1 MPTTAKGLY
10 YPDDTTNVA
19 PLHPVMA
26 AMQSSVDAY
35 LTDNMTIHPI
45 PNTGARAGLVA
56 LYPPSASK
64 PLFAWR
70 QDADTQYKL
79 EYTVDGT
86 NWVAYTA
93 GATFLPTYASTG
105 ARDTAY
111 PSPTVGMMC
120 NVGSDMYRC
129 NVAGSWTLWSRVKTA
144 FTPTITGITAGFVVS
159 NTHYWVTSGVGN
171 FKLTLNCTGALT
183 GSELT
188 LTLPVALDIPAWTD
202 LGAAILNPA
211 GSRYSGRVVTAGA
224 TTDVWVKYGGTAG
237 QPVTITP
244 TVPATWSARSQA
256 VSCWFS
262 APLA

>member
-70 QDADTQYKL
+70 QDASSQVKL
-79 EYTVDGT
+79 EYTIDGT
-86 NWVAYTA
+86 NWVAYTS

-120 NVGSDMYRC
+120 NVGTDMYRC
-129 NVAGSWTLWSRVKTA
+129 NVAGTWALWSRVKTA
-144 FTPTITGITAGFVVS
+144 FTPTLSGITAGFTLAS
-159 NTHYWVTSGVGN
+159 AHYWVADGVATVKII
-171 FKLTLNCTGALT
+171 FDCSSALT
-183 GSELT
+183 GTEFTIL
-188 LTLPVALDIPAWTD
+188 LPFDLDVPPWTD
-202 LGAAILNPA
+202 LGGAVLNPA
-211 GSRYSGRVVTAGA
+211 GARYGGRVVSAG
-224 TTDVWVKYGGTAG
+224 TTHHVWVKYSNTTQIPAAITA
-237 QPVTITP
+237 
-244 TVPATWSARSQA
+244 TVPATWSARTQA
-256 VSCWFS
+256 VAAYFS
-262 APLA
+262 APLV

>member
-70 QDADTQYKL
+70 QDASSQVKL
-79 EYTVDGT
+79 EYTIDGT
-86 NWVAYTA
+86 NWVAYTS

-129 NVAGSWTLWSRVKTA
+129 NVAGSWALWSRINTSW
-144 FTPTITGITAGFVVS
+144 TPTITGITAGFTVS
-159 NTHYWVTSGVGN
+159 SARYWVTDGIAH
-171 FKLTLNCTGALT
+171 FRLTLDCSSALT
-183 GSELT
+183 GTVLKLS
-188 LTLPVALDIPAWTD
+188 LPVSIDVPAWF
-202 LGAAILNPA
+202 AIGDVVLNPA
-211 GSRYSGRVVTAGA
+211 GGRFWGTVVRFGTATEIA
-224 TTDVWVKYGGTAG
+224 IVYNGTAG
-237 QPVTITP
+237 QPVDITA
-244 TVPATWSARSQA
+244 TVPATWSARTQA
-256 VSCWFS
+256 VAAYFS
-262 APLA
+262 APLV

>member
-1 MPTTAKGLY
+1 MPNTAKGLY
-10 YPDDTTNVA
+10 YPDSSTVISPIETLLAN
-19 PLHPVMA
+19 
-26 AMQSSVDAY
+26 MQASVDSY
-35 LTDNMTIHPI
+35 LGANSVIHPI
-45 PNTGARAGLVA
+45 ANVAARAALVA
-56 LYPPSASK
+56 LYPPTAST

-70 QDADTQYKL
+70 QDAPVQFQL

-86 NWVAYTA
+86 NWVAFTS
-93 GATFLPTYASTG
+93 GSTFLPSYASTG
-105 ARDTAY
+105 ARDAAY
-111 PSPTVGMMC
+111 PTPTVGMMC
-120 NVGSDMYRC
+120 NVGTDMYRC
-129 NVAGSWTLWSRVKTA
+129 ITAGSWTLWSRVKTA

-171 FKLTLNCTGALT
+171 FKLILNCTGALT

-211 GSRYSGRVVTAGA
+211 GARYSGRVVTAGA
-224 TTDVWVKYGGTAG
+224 TTDVWVKYVGTAG
-237 QPVTITP
+237 QPVTITSAI
-244 TVPATWSARSQA
+244 PASWSARSQA